1 MKGKVLLGVLG
12 LLVAFRG
19 EAETKPQLT
28 KQEKEEEWLLKNH
41 TPEEMEV
48 WRKIESVRHPGS
60 EVVLWEPLTA
70 AEIQKRERESR
81 QLREAAI
88 DARMYLFAMEQIR
101 TFDRI
106 HNMLEDFSTKIKE
119 SSAREAEE
127 AAARREADRKTAQ
140 EKSAREAEEAAAR
153 HEADKKRWQEN
164 SERDAL
170 RRERELDAWYLGF
183 KETNPHF
190 YESIVK
196 YRKANGKP
204 LPGYLVNA
212 GKGSESAQLTIVY
225 QVPLTLSLNVVGS
238 RDVDFSEVWKDAIP
252 RKTLTLRGETNAPG
266 RTTLYGYFAGDVAG
280 LSNGTVVIPCAA
292 VTEQANVP
300 LTLTPQEIGTVE
312 KDAVDIPLSLTL
324 EKKEGLVPGRY
335 TGTIVF
341 ELVGP

>member
-1 MKGKVLLGVLG
+1 MKGKVLFFVLG

-19 EAETKPQLT
+19 EAETKPQPT
-28 KQEKEEEWLLKNH
+28 QKEAQEAWRLKNH

-48 WRKIESVRHPGS
+48 WRKIESIRHPGS

-81 QLREAAI
+81 QLREAAREAQEHLVTI
-88 DARMYLFAMEQIR
+88 QAGRTVDRAFDYANNIYDKMLKDWKEANARAQ
-101 TFDRI
+101 
-106 HNMLEDFSTKIKE
+106 EDIVASRKRY
-119 SSAREAEE
+119 ARAAEE
-127 AAARREADRKTAQ
+127 AAARKEADDKAWQ
-140 EKSAREAEEAAAR
+140 EKRAREVAEAAARKETDDKAWKEKRAREAEEAAAR

-212 GKGSESAQLTIVY
+212 GKGPESAQLTIVY

-238 RDVDFSEVWKDAIP
+238 RDVDFSEVWKDALP
-252 RKTLTLRGETNAPG
+252 RKTLTLRGATNAPQ
-266 RTTLYGYFAGDVAG
+266 
-280 LSNGTVVIPCAA
+280 AA
-292 VTEQANVP
+292 QHSMDILRAMWRDCLMVP
-300 LTLTPQEIGTVE
+300 L
-312 KDAVDIPLSLTL
+312 
-324 EKKEGLVPGRY
+324 
-335 TGTIVF
+335 
-341 ELVGP
+341 